1 MNLRLR
7 KLGKLGLWF
16 LAIGIALLVLGFAAQ
31 ELRSR
36 GTEGVS
42 GITIAN
48 YKAEAK
54 ADDRPAPP
62 FEMPAL
68 EGDGTIALRDFSGKV
83 VVLNFWASWCG
94 PCRLEAPDLQRVWEE
109 YRGRDVQF
117 LGINYRDDPA
127 AARAYVGEFAIT
139 YPSVFDPAGK
149 LAADYR
155 LLGLPTTFI
164 VDRDGRISYQ
174 FVGYLDGAVL
184 RASLDDV
191 LGVGSG

>member
-1 MNLRLR
+1 MRLR
-7 KLGKLGLWF
+7 ELGKLGLG
-16 LAIGIALLVLGFAAQ
+16 LAIGTTLIVLGLAVQ

-48 YKAEAK
+48 YRAEAK

-94 PCRLEAPDLQRVWEE
+94 PCRLEAPDLQRTWEE
-109 YRGRDVQF
+109 YRGRGVQF

-127 AARAYVGEFAIT
+127 AARAYVGEFGIT

-149 LAADYR
+149 LAADYH
-155 LLGLPTTFI
+155 LVGLPTTFI
-164 VDRDGRISYQ
+164 VDRNGRISLQ
-174 FVGYLDGAVL
+174 FVGYLDGSVL
-184 RASLDDV
+184 RAALDDV
-191 LGVGSG
+191 LGAGSG

>member
-1 MNLRLR
+1 MRLR
-7 KLGKLGLWF
+7 ELGKLGLG
-16 LAIGIALLVLGFAAQ
+16 LAIGTALIVLGLAVQ

-48 YKAEAK
+48 YRAEAK

-94 PCRLEAPDLQRVWEE
+94 PCRLEAPDLQRTWEE
-109 YRGRDVQF
+109 YRGRGVQF

-127 AARAYVGEFAIT
+127 AARAYVGEFGIA

-149 LAADYR
+149 LAADYQ
-155 LLGLPTTFI
+155 LVGLPTTFI
-164 VDRDGRISYQ
+164 VDRNGRISFQ
-174 FVGYLDGAVL
+174 FVGYLDGSVL
-184 RASLDDV
+184 RAALDDV
-191 LGVGSG
+191 LGAGSG